1 METLRDEEMA
11 TAATWFWHHDPR
23 WGYQFLY
30 PEGWHRFTFSDGR
43 EGVLYAPSATD
54 WTTNFSVEIRD
65 LGVEVTGE
73 DLPDLEAGFREGL
86 RSLPDCQIAWLLHW
100 RTEPPIIL
108 EAKYT
113 FREGT
118 VTRQRR
124 SRLVYVGTRQF
135 HVLVQG
141 ATPADFEEWRPLL
154 YVMLMSFNAS
164 PESPARKEPP
174 RAAHKLDPT
183 STAKG

>member
-1 METLRDEEMA
+1 MASDEDIA
-11 TAATWFWHHDPR
+11 TAATWVWHQDSQ

-43 EGVLYAPSATD
+43 QGVLYAPHPDD
-54 WTTNFSVEIRD
+54 WTTHFAVEIRD
-65 LGVEVTGE
+65 LGTEVTE
-73 DLPDLEAGFREGL
+73 KDLPDLEEGFRHGL
-86 RSLPDCQIAWLLHW
+86 QSLPDCQVAWLLHW

-141 ATPADFEEWRPLL
+141 TTPADFEEWRPLL
-154 YVMLMSFNAS
+154 YVMLMSFGVAEEQ
-164 PESPARKEPP
+164 PKAKKEANQ
-174 RAAHKLDPT
+174 RGD
-183 STAKG
+183 